1 MDTQQLAGRRY
12 RPRIV
17 DERIDFLLEA
27 SGAVIIEGPRGCG
40 KTMTGLHHCASYALI
55 DDPATNQV
63 AKLAPA
69 AVIDGPRP
77 RLLDEWQ
84 TAPDLFNLARREVDV
99 AAAAGQFILAG
110 SAVPADS
117 ITRHTG
123 AARFLRLRQR
133 TLTLC
138 EKADYAPVVSLAGLL
153 QGEPF
158 TPDAGQIS
166 YTQVIQNL
174 LTPGFPGFQTGNEQ
188 IVLAQLHGYLSE
200 AARSDMHRVADLRV
214 TPLATER
221 LIAAIARSVSGE
233 VSVSTLRK
241 DLDTVSPG
249 ISLPTVTKL
258 LDSLQRIFVVEA
270 VSAWTPRLRSK
281 ARLRVSPK
289 YHLAD
294 PGLAIAALG
303 ATSASLTADPETVG
317 LLFESAV
324 IHDLAVMIEA
334 MGGSIYHY
342 RDSNG
347 NEIDAVLTLPDGRWG
362 AVEVKTGFS
371 GVERGVASLKKAIAS
386 IDHEAGP
393 PTFSAVITGTG
404 ITAPLDDGIV
414 TFPLHQLRP

>member
-17 DERIDFLLEA
+17 DERLDFLLEA

-84 TAPDLFNLARREVDV
+84 TAPDLFNLARREVDL
-99 AAAAGQFILAG
+99 AAESGQFILAG

-166 YTQVIQNL
+166 YTKVIQNL

-233 VSVSTLRK
+233 VSISTLRK

-393 PTFSAVITGTG
+393 PTLSAVITGTG

>member
-17 DERIDFLLEA
+17 DKRLEFLLEA

-55 DDPATNQV
+55 DDPATNHI

-84 TAPDLFNLARREVDV
+84 AAPDLFNLARREVDL
-99 AAAAGQFILAG
+99 AAAPGQFILAG

-153 QGEPF
+153 QGEPV

-166 YTQVIQNL
+166 YTHVIQNL

-233 VSVSTLRK
+233 VSVSALRK

-270 VSAWTPRLRSK
+270 VSAWAPRLRSK

>member
-17 DERIDFLLEA
+17 DERLDFLLEA

-84 TAPDLFNLARREVDV
+84 TAPDLFNLARREVDL
-99 AAAAGQFILAG
+99 AAEPGQFILAG

-270 VSAWTPRLRSK
+270 VSAWAPRLRSK

>member
-1 MDTQQLAGRRY
+1 M
-12 RPRIV
+12 
-17 DERIDFLLEA
+17 
-27 SGAVIIEGPRGCG
+27 
-40 KTMTGLHHCASYALI
+40 
-55 DDPATNQV
+55 
-63 AKLAPA
+63 
-69 AVIDGPRP
+69 
-77 RLLDEWQ
+77 
-84 TAPDLFNLARREVDV
+84 
-99 AAAAGQFILAG
+99 
-110 SAVPADS
+110 
-117 ITRHTG
+117 
-123 AARFLRLRQR
+123 
-133 TLTLC
+133 
-138 EKADYAPVVSLAGLL
+138 
-153 QGEPF
+153 
-158 TPDAGQIS
+158 
-166 YTQVIQNL
+166 
-174 LTPGFPGFQTGNEQ
+174 
-188 IVLAQLHGYLSE
+188 
-200 AARSDMHRVADLRV
+200 
-214 TPLATER
+214 
-221 LIAAIARSVSGE
+221 
-233 VSVSTLRK
+233 
-241 DLDTVSPG
+241 
-249 ISLPTVTKL
+249 TKL